1 MTTDVWDFMD
11 KVGPAGIALIVLSAF
26 SLYFALRNGIYLF
39 LVERDFRRRFAD
51 LESGDPEYRRR
62 ICESANNPL
71 IGIVSGIVRTH
82 ATHSKDI
89 RAEVAY
95 MFHRNFESVNRGLT
109 YLRLISIIAPL
120 LGLLGTMLGMVG
132 VFRNLASEAATDSAL
147 LAAGIWEALLTTILG
162 LCVAIPTL
170 VFFYHLTLKVRGFR
184 IEAVEHSYRAVELMG
199 VECDLPDAGESL
211 PEKAAGKRI
220 AAVPRPARSPS

>member
-11 KVGPAGIALIVLSAF
+11 KIGPAGIVLLALFAF
-26 SLYFALRNGIYLF
+26 SLYFAFRNGIYLF

-51 LESGDPEYRRR
+51 LENGDPAYRRR
-62 ICESANNPL
+62 ICENGHNPL
-71 IGIVSGIVRTH
+71 IGIISEIVGTH

-95 MFHRNFESVNRGLT
+95 MFHRNFESVSRGLT

-132 VFRNLASEAATDSAL
+132 VFRNLATEAATDSAL

-199 VECDLPDAGESL
+199 VECDVPDAGKNVSEN
-211 PEKAAGKRI
+211 AAGKKI
-220 AAVPRPARSPS
+220 AGVPRPARIPS